1 MINWVSHNAV
11 LKALSSLTIWPRRQ
25 VQWCASTTGK
35 RSRRCAFAD
44 AANQCRQGIEV
55 MEMQKTQDAKLTL
68 VAQGVFGHGRP
79 HARHPAR
86 RAWSPADA
94 AESIT
99 TLHQFM

>member
-1 MINWVSHNAV
+1 
-11 LKALSSLTIWPRRQ
+11 
-25 VQWCASTTGK
+25 
-35 RSRRCAFAD
+35 
-44 AANQCRQGIEV
+44 
-55 MEMQKTQDAKLTL
+55 MQKTQDAKLTL